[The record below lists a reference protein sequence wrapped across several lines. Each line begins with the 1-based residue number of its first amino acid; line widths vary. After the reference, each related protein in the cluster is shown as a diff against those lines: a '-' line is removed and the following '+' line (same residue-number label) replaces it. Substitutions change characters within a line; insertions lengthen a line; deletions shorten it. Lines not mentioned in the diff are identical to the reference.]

1 MSNFMG
7 TFVVPGGTA
16 QVARARWKSREQASG
31 PFVTEEAFFR
41 TWHRN
46 PVSNLLLPSWVLRG
60 RLAGKGEIFA
70 FLKHSL
76 YTWKLCSGHSFRH

>member
-1 MSNFMG
+1 MSDFMG
-7 TFVVPGGTA
+7 TFVVPGGTT
-16 QVARARWKSREQASG
+16 RAAGTSGKSGAQASG

-70 FLKHSL
+70 FLKH
-76 YTWKLCSGHSFRH
+76 